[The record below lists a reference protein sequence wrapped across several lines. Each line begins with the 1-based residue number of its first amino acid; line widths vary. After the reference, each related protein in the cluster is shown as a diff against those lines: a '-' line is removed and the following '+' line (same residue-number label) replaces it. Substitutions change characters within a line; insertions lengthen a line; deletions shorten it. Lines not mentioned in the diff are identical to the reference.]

1 MKKAIISPTILK
13 TLRERKGWSQQE
25 LAKKGEVTSR
35 TILAIEKNGEGTV
48 SVQQKTLIGLSK
60 ALEVRSNVLSG
71 EAPLPAEGVPYDLR
85 IRLSAKV
92 RLNFDLIR
100 KKYGVDIEDVIDV
113 APLLFVS
120 AAEESRQRQQEQV
133 EHDSK
138 EFEKLSTLWRQI
150 SNLGEHL
157 NHPTVP
163 WMPDGGYDEPTYFA
177 ERWHAI
183 KNNDLY
189 EEYLRD
195 DGPISEQPNPFADYL
210 REVSQRPHL
219 RNTVQVGDER
229 DVETMGGYF
238 SYSFSDYIP
247 EHEVCLDLLQ
257 QITLG
262 STDADMALTQG
273 VVAIS
278 EIPEDLWEPRKAGER
293 VAWLED
299 KYRRAKI
306 KEDEPGMTDEE
317 LEKFLQT

>member
-1 MKKAIISPTILK
+1 M
-13 TLRERKGWSQQE
+13 
-25 LAKKGEVTSR
+25 
-35 TILAIEKNGEGTV
+35 
-48 SVQQKTLIGLSK
+48 
-60 ALEVRSNVLSG
+60 
-71 EAPLPAEGVPYDLR
+71 
-85 IRLSAKV
+85 
-92 RLNFDLIR
+92 
-100 KKYGVDIEDVIDV
+100 
-113 APLLFVS
+113 
-120 AAEESRQRQQEQV
+120 
-133 EHDSK
+133 
-138 EFEKLSTLWRQI
+138 
-150 SNLGEHL
+150 
-157 NHPTVP
+157 
-163 WMPDGGYDEPTYFA
+163 
-177 ERWHAI
+177 
-183 KNNDLY
+183 
-189 EEYLRD
+189 
-195 DGPISEQPNPFADYL
+195 
-210 REVSQRPHL
+210 
-219 RNTVQVGDER
+219 QVGDER